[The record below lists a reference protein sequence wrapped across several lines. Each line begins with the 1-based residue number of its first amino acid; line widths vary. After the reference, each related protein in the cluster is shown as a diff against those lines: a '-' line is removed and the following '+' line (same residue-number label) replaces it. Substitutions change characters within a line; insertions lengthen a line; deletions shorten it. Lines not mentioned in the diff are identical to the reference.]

1 MKKMAVIAT
10 LIVLSGCAPTMQQV
24 RETPRQIG
32 EPPIRQGCIRRPFL
46 GVSLMK
52 LPDGQIQV
60 YQLIKGKGWPA
71 EKAGIRKGDII
82 KAIDG
87 HYIKERIDL
96 LDLMDKKELGDRV
109 LVTIQRNG
117 TKVDFDVEVGFGDVP
132 PDGYAL
138 QRILW
143 EDKKVSLAV
152 LTGEIHN
159 LTGLDEPQLE
169 QWKKATRS
177 YLLAESENYYLNA
190 FKLDKNFFLVDRERM
205 EEVLGELKF
214 GISGVVSEELRAKL
228 GEILGATHLLVIEFT
243 RYRKA
248 GGGQEDVYIR
258 RLIEVET
265 GRVLANVIIKERI

>member
-10 LIVLSGCAPTMQQV
+10 LIFLSGCAPTIQQV

-32 EPPIRQGCIRRPFL
+32 DPPIPQGCIRRLFL

-60 YQLIKGKGWPA
+60 DQLTKGKGA

-117 TKVDFDVEVGFGDVP
+117 TKVDFDVEVGFGDVS
-132 PDGYAL
+132 PDGYVL

-143 EDKKVSLAV
+143 EDKKVSLAI
-152 LTGEIHN
+152 LTGEFNN
-159 LTGLDEPQLE
+159 LTLNEPVQLE
-169 QWKKATRS
+169 QWKKASRLV
-177 YLLAESENYYLNA
+177 LLAKAENYYLNV
-190 FKLDKNFFLVDRERM
+190 FKLDKNFFLVDRQRV

-214 GISGVVSEELRAKL
+214 GISGVVSEELRAQL

-243 RYRKA
+243 RFGKA

-265 GRVLANVIIKERI
+265 GRVLASIIIKE

>member
-1 MKKMAVIAT
+1 MKKIAVIAT
-10 LIVLSGCAPTMQQV
+10 LIVLSGCAPTIRQV

-32 EPPIRQGCIRRPFL
+32 EPPIRQGCIRRPLL

-96 LDLMDKKELGDRV
+96 LDLLEKKELGDRA

-117 TKVDFDVEVGFGDVP
+117 TKVDFDVEVGFGDVS
-132 PDGYAL
+132 PDVYAL

-143 EDKKVSLAV
+143 EDKKVSLAI

-159 LTGLDEPQLE
+159 LAGLDEPSQLE
-169 QWKKATRS
+169 QWKKAAGS
-177 YLLAESENYYLNA
+177 YLLAKAENYNLNV
-190 FKLDKNFFLVDRERM
+190 FKLEKNFFLVDRERV

-228 GEILGATHLLVIEFT
+228 GEILGATHLLVLEFT

-265 GRVLANVIIKERI
+265 GRVLANVMIKE